1 MELSATINLLGRL
14 LGDVISELESPDLL
28 DLEEAIR
35 QVAKERRAGEPGAGA
50 RLAAQVRDLDPV
62 AARAV
67 AAAFTAYFDLVNL
80 AEEANRVRSLRIRE
94 RVDQA
99 RPESLADTLAVLKGR
114 KLPAATV
121 QALLD
126 RLKVEL
132 VLTAHPTEAK
142 RRTVLSKLQRIARS
156 LRALYYTDLLPRER
170 AAHLAAIK
178 AEIVGLWLTNRNRTA
193 RPAVT
198 DEVRT
203 NLYFVEEIF
212 WRALPRIERELAD
225 AVAEHYPQLR
235 PPRGWLTLA
244 SWVGGDR
251 DGNPNVTA
259 AVTAETL
266 RLHRGLAVERHRE
279 TLQDLARRLSFD
291 GRRVPASPALAAW
304 IDSRRPFP
312 PHTAYIEDRY
322 GDELYRLALGLLAHD
337 LEEASR
343 DDMAARLLSRLPH
356 VARARVEDIAVPLT
370 EVAASAP
377 PAAVSHTGLDDVAA
391 PSLALLEQQLDIFGL
406 HAARLDLREDS
417 ARLTATLSEILRAL
431 GWAQDYDRLPA
442 QEQVSLLTHWLDD
455 QRPSGLS
462 DHAGVTVE
470 TSETWALFRLIA
482 RAQHVYGPELLGPF
496 IISMTRSPADVL
508 TVMLL
513 ARWAGCAPGLQIAPL
528 FETIDDLQAA
538 DAILERLFSVP
549 SYRHHLA
556 AGGGEQMVMIGYSD
570 SNKDG
575 GYLAAN
581 WALYEAQ
588 ERITAVCARQ
598 GVTLTIFHGRGGT
611 VARGGGPANRAIR
624 AQPPGTIEGRF
635 RVTEQGEVIA
645 SRYADPDLAHRHLEQ
660 IVSAVL
666 LASAAPETHESPP
679 AAPHWRSAMTQMAAA
694 ARGEYRAL
702 VFDTPGFVDF
712 WRAVTPIDEISN
724 LRIGSR
730 PTARRGGGLKPTA
743 IRAIP
748 WVFSWMQS
756 RFNLP
761 GWYGLGTGLT
771 AAPRDALREM
781 YAQWPFFRALLDNAE
796 MSLLKADMDIAAL
809 YVDLADDGPDARALF
824 ARIRAEFDRTQA
836 AILAITGQRDLMAAD
851 PVIQRSVILRNP
863 YVDPLNFIQVE
874 MLRRLRRAGAGLT
887 MDETE
892 LNALREVVTLT
903 INGIAAGL
911 RNTG

>member
-1 MELSATINLLGRL
+1 MRFHQG
-14 LGDVISELESPDLL
+14 G
-28 DLEEAIR
+28 AI
-35 QVAKERRAGEPGAGA
+35 
-50 RLAAQVRDLDPV
+50 
-62 AARAV
+62 
-67 AAAFTAYFDLVNL
+67 
-80 AEEANRVRSLRIRE
+80 
-94 RVDQA
+94 
-99 RPESLADTLAVLKGR
+99 
-114 KLPAATV
+114 
-121 QALLD
+121 QALPD

-142 RRTVLSKLQRIARS
+142 RRTVLSKLQRVARS

-170 AAHLAAIK
+170 DAHLAAIK

-203 NLYFVEEIF
+203 NLYFVDEIF
-212 WRALPRIERELAD
+212 WRALPRIERELKD
-225 AVAEHYPQLR
+225 AVSRHYPQLR
-235 PPRGWLTLA
+235 APSGWLTLA

-279 TLQDLARRLSFD
+279 TLQDLGRRLSFD
-291 GRRVPASPALAAW
+291 ARRVPASPALAHW
-304 IDSRRPFP
+304 LDTRRPFP
-312 PHTAYIEDRY
+312 PHAAYLDERY
-322 GDELYRLALGLLAHD
+322 GDELYRLALSLLAND

-343 DDMAARLLSRLPH
+343 DDMTARLLSQTPH
-356 VARARVEDIAVPLT
+356 VARARVEDVAGPLA
-370 EVAASAP
+370 EVAAAAP
-377 PAAVSHTGLDDVAA
+377 PAAIAQTGLTHNDA
-391 PSLALLEQQLDIFGL
+391 PSVELLRQQLEIFGL
-406 HAARLDLREDS
+406 HAVRLDLREDS
-417 ARLTATLSEILRAL
+417 ARLTAAVSEILRAL
-431 GWAQDYDRLPA
+431 GWAQDYERLPA
-442 QEQVSLLTHWLDD
+442 DEQVALLSRWLEEP
-455 QRPSGLS
+455 RPTGLS
-462 DHAGVTVE
+462 DQAGVTVE

-482 RAQHVYGPELLGPF
+482 RAQSIYGSELLGPF
-496 IISMTRSPADVL
+496 IISMARSPADVL
-508 TVMLL
+508 GVMLL

-528 FETIDDLQAA
+528 FETIDDLQASA
-538 DAILERLFSVP
+538 EVLERLFSVP

-588 ERITAVCARQ
+588 ERITTVCARH

-624 AQPPGTIEGRF
+624 AQPPGTVEGRF

-666 LASAAPETHESPP
+666 LTSAGPEADEAPQ
-679 AAPHWRSAMTQMAAA
+679 AAPHWRAAMGQMAAA
-694 ARGEYRAL
+694 ARAEYRAL
-702 VFDTPGFVDF
+702 VYDTPGFIDF
-712 WRAVTPIDEISN
+712 WRAVTPIDEIST

-743 IRAIP
+743 VRAIP

-761 GWYGLGTGLT
+761 GWYGLGTGLA
-771 AAPRDALREM
+771 AAPREVLAEM
-781 YAQWPFFRALLDNAE
+781 YARWPFFRALLDNAE

-809 YVDLADDGPDARALF
+809 YVALADDVPGAAEIF
-824 ARIRAEFDRTQA
+824 ARIRAEFERTRA
-836 AILAITGQRDLMAAD
+836 AILSISGQRELMSAD

-874 MLRRLRRAGAGLT
+874 MLRRLRTASGATDAGRVEAV
-887 MDETE
+887 
-892 LNALREVVTLT
+892 REVVTLT